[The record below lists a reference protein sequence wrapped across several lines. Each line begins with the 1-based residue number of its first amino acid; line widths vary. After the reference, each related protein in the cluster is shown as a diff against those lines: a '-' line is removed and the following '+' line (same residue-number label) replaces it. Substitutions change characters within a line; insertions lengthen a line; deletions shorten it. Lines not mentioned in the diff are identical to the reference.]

1 VVTLV
6 CVLLLRPARGAHGHD
21 REGDLNINAAHLHL
35 SADAGV
41 SLLAIA
47 GLLAGRQ
54 FGWTWAD
61 PAAGLLGAGLVAQF
75 ALSLLR
81 RGAAALL
88 DMTPSAELAVEIRG
102 RLEAEGERVLDLH
115 LWRLGPGHFA
125 AVATVAA
132 PEGRTSE
139 AIRSRLAGLA
149 SLSHVTI
156 ELRRADE
163 LGHGHV

>member
-1 VVTLV
+1 
-6 CVLLLRPARGAHGHD
+6 VLLLRPVRDAHGHD
-21 REGDLNINAAHLHL
+21 HDGDLNITAAHLHL
-35 SADAGV
+35 SADAAV
-41 SLLAIA
+41 SVLAIA

-54 FGWTWAD
+54 FGWRWAD

-75 ALSLLR
+75 AVSLLR

-88 DMTPSAELAVEIRG
+88 DVTPSTELAAELRG
-102 RLEAEGERVLDLH
+102 RLEADGERVLDLH

-132 PEGRTSE
+132 PAGRTTE

-156 ELRRADE
+156 ELRGTDE
-163 LGHGHV
+163 IGHGHV